1 MSLTGLIESLLQP
14 VGFIWLCCLIAAGI
28 AWRKRQRGWV
38 GFNLGIVLLLHTLGG
53 TSVPAWLL
61 SRLERPYDPLTRS
74 LPAGGADAVVML
86 GGAHAYCRR
95 SLTSWDAGEPSD
107 RILAAIELMRQG
119 RAATLVLGGASY
131 ELDGIKRPDSEPVVA
146 WLKRWNLAPAGLVEL
161 GICRDTRDEAF
172 KTAELVR
179 QLGWKRVLVVTSGYH
194 LRRAEGVFRQAG
206 VPVEMVGAEFQGL
219 EALNAKLAVRPVPD
233 AEGFRLFRYWLHEE
247 LGLIYYRLRGWI

>member
-14 VGFIWLCCLIAAGI
+14 VGMIWVSCLVAGVV
-28 AWRKRQRGWV
+28 AWRKRQRGWA
-38 GFNLGIVLLLHTLGG
+38 GFNLGIVLLLHALGG
-53 TSVPAWLL
+53 TNAPAWLL
-61 SRLERPYDPLTRS
+61 SWLERPYDPLVNP
-74 LPAGGADAVVML
+74 LPAAGADAVVML

-95 SLTSWDAGEPSD
+95 TLTSWDAGEPSD

-119 RAATLVLGGASY
+119 RAHTLVLGGAGY
-131 ELDGIKRPDSEPVVA
+131 ELEGVKRPDSEPVVA
-146 WLKRWNLAPAGLVEL
+146 WMKRWNLAPANLIEL

-179 QLGWKRVLVVTSGYH
+179 QRGWKRVVVVTSGYH

-219 EALNAKLAVRPVPD
+219 EALGSKFTVRAVPD

>member
-1 MSLTGLIESLLQP
+1 MSLNGLIESLLQP
-14 VGFIWLCCLIAAGI
+14 VGFVWLCCLIAAGI
-28 AWRKRQRGWV
+28 AWRKRQRGWA
-38 GFNLGIVLLLHTLGG
+38 GFNLGLALLLHILGG
-53 TSVPAWLL
+53 TDVPAWLL
-61 SRLERPYDPLTRS
+61 SRLERPYDPLARPRP
-74 LPAGGADAVVML
+74 PAGADAVVML

-119 RAATLVLGGASY
+119 RAGTLVLGGASY

-146 WLKRWNLAPAGLVEL
+146 WMKRWNLAPASLIEL

-172 KTAELVR
+172 KTAELVQQR
-179 QLGWKRVLVVTSGYH
+179 GWKRVVVVTSGYH
-194 LRRAEGVFRQAG
+194 LRRAEGVFRRAG

-219 EALNAKLAVRPVPD
+219 EALGGKPVVRPVPD

-247 LGLIYYRLRGWI
+247 LGLICYRLLGWI